1 MNSAV
6 FRKNLKNSSNLAN
19 ISNRILREKLFWN
32 KEVRE
37 SKGDYEEN
45 EENLRKKNNTENK

>member
-6 FRKNLKNSSNLAN
+6 FRKNLKNSSNLVN

-32 KEVRE
+32 REVRENRE
-37 SKGDYEEN
+37 SKGDCQ
-45 EENLRKKNNTENK
+45 